1 MHRVLAIRMR
11 NESAVKE
18 AYFSQHMALMAVVS
32 AGLKGVEVD
41 RWRSA
46 RHMMMCGAEGLTA
59 SHEQDRHAVGM
70 KRHSRPTQ
78 ARARLRAPSTATS
91 QWQMSN
97 LMVSTAGLVYA
108 LLGMTPVPQC
118 RLAPNTLL
126 RAALSPSMCAP
137 PLIASEI
144 EGMAYRQLQ
153 QLCKAHGLGAK
164 GKADELR
171 AKLLEVAGDGSS
183 GSVAA
188 APPVEAS
195 EVEIDEE
202 DFYDDESQLLQEPAG
217 SMNAFDLTGD
227 DANEKTIAEDREGNF
242 DDSLFDELLAEL
254 SNENEESY
262 YGEYSA
268 PGTTPSAPAAA
279 RSVADPAAGVRGG
292 VDDVGVDDALAAL
305 ADLDLD
311 LDQPAGAGSGA
322 AAAAASIEGADTF
335 DETWLDD
342 LFGPL
347 DGAPTPGG
355 AAGAAATRR
364 PVERPVGGNGRGNFR
379 PSYQRGGGGGYGA
392 SQHDWPGYDIPPED
406 SDDPNDVLRREILIS
421 SRDGNERK
429 CLSSLKRWR
438 KAGLPVEDAVYT
450 ASLRACEKAGDWS
463 LASTLI
469 NELEE
474 SGLPLTSEHF
484 DAALRACDRE
494 GRWQEGLVLF
504 ERMRSAGLRPTSRS
518 IECVLRNS
526 AKGGQDQM
534 VVMLWDVLKAEMHA
548 DPPLQVSTF
557 TYNVLMRAL
566 AEGGG
571 KQASDKRTNAAKR
584 VLRAFD
590 EAVDLG
596 LPLDESSYKHALRA
610 SDISADWKRAISL
623 LERMQEEGLQPDT
636 LCYGNVMSAC
646 GRNGRAQTVLQL
658 MDQMR
663 TQGLRPN
670 AFCYNA
676 AVGAASRAG
685 KWRRAIEI
693 VDDMED
699 EAVAV
704 NDPTLAPTRHTFTA
718 ALKACAFA
726 GRSRPAQS
734 LLKRMERSGF
744 EPDSYHFGTAIDA
757 CARSGDM
764 SQV

>member
-1 MHRVLAIRMR
+1 
-11 NESAVKE
+11 
-18 AYFSQHMALMAVVS
+18 
-32 AGLKGVEVD
+32 
-41 RWRSA
+41 
-46 RHMMMCGAEGLTA
+46 
-59 SHEQDRHAVGM
+59 
-70 KRHSRPTQ
+70 
-78 ARARLRAPSTATS
+78 
-91 QWQMSN
+91 
-97 LMVSTAGLVYA
+97 
-108 LLGMTPVPQC
+108 MTPVPQC
-118 RLAPNTLL
+118 RLAPT
-126 RAALSPSMCAP
+126 RCFVPHCRRPCVP

-144 EGMAYRQLQ
+144 EAWRTGSTATLQGAWPRRQ
-153 QLCKAHGLGAK
+153 

-171 AKLLEVAGDGSS
+171 AKLLEVAGDGSPVGCS
-183 GSVAA
+183 S
-188 APPVEAS
+188 PSVEAS

-311 LDQPAGAGSGA
+311 LDQPAGARQA

-342 LFGPL
+342 IWSL
-347 DGAPTPGG
+347 DEAPSR
-355 AAGAAATRR
+355 AARPVRRPRR
-364 PVERPVGGNGRGNFR
+364 PVERPVGG
-379 PSYQRGGGGGYGA
+379 GA
-392 SQHDWPGYDIPPED
+392 TSDPRISAAAAAVTARHSTTGPATTFLED

-421 SRDGNERK
+421 RRRQRAQVPVG
-429 CLSSLKRWR
+429 LKRWR

-685 KWRRAIEI
+685 KWRQAIEI